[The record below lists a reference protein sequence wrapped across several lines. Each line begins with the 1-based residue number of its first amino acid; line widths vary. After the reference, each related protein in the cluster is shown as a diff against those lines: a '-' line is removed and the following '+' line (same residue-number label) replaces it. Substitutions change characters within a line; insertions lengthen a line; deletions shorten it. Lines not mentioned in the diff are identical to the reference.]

1 MKKAIAIITM
11 IMLVAVMA
19 GCNQEA
25 GPKPGELDGK
35 VYMVTDTG
43 GINDKSFNQSAW
55 EGLSTLKDKYTN
67 YEFDYILSNSETDYT
82 TNLRLAVDKGS
93 TLTWA
98 VGFKLA
104 DQMSEVAE
112 ALPDQKFGIVDVHWL
127 DHPNLVQVTF
137 AEHEGSFLVGLVAGM
152 TTKSNKIGFVGGETS
167 ALIKKFEYG
176 FRAGVKVAN
185 PDAEITSSYTETF
198 GEPDKGKALADTMFE
213 QGVDVIYHA
222 SGGCGVGVFEAAKER
237 GTGPEGYWT
246 IGVDRDQYA
255 EAPDNMLTSMMKNV
269 GTAMAKVTE
278 SFVKDGEFKGGETVE
293 LNLADGGVDIAPT
306 SKDTIPEENR
316 EAILAKVEEYKQKI
330 INKEITVPKSE
341 EEFTNWSE

>member
-11 IMLVAVMA
+11 IMLIAVMA
-19 GCNQEA
+19 GCKQEA
-25 GPKPGELDGK
+25 GPTVDGK

-67 YEFDYILSNSETDYT
+67 YEFDYILSNSETDYAA
-82 TNLRLAVDKGS
+82 NIRLAVDKGS
-93 TLTWA
+93 SLTWA

-104 DQMSEVAE
+104 DDMSEVA
-112 ALPDQKFGIVDVHWL
+112 ASLPDQKFGIVDVFWL

-152 TTKSNKIGFVGGETS
+152 TTKSNKIGFVGGES
-167 ALIKKFEYG
+167 NALIKKFEYG

-185 PDAEITSSYTETF
+185 PDAEVTASYTESF
-198 GEPDKGKALADTMFE
+198 IDPDKGKALADTMFE
-213 QGVDVIYHA
+213 QGADVIYHA
-222 SGGCGVGVFEAAKER
+222 SGGCGAGVFDAAKER
-237 GTGPEGYWT
+237 GTGPEGFWT

-255 EAPDNMLTSMMKNV
+255 EAPENMLTSMMKNV
-269 GTAMAKVTE
+269 GTAMAKVSE
-278 SFVKDGEFKGGETVE
+278 SYVKDGEFKGGETVT

-306 SKDTIPEENR
+306 SKDTIPEDIR
-316 EAILAKVEEYKQKI
+316 EAVLAKVEEYKQKI
-330 INKEITVPKSE
+330 INKEITVPQTE
-341 EEFTNWSE
+341 EEFKNWSE